1 MPETEEVAPAT
12 EARQDAK
19 TSDAKAEA
27 TGTATPSDELS
38 DEVLDGVAGGGYWAK
53 ANKINTKIGI

>member
-19 TSDAKAEA
+19 TSDTKAEA

-38 DEVLDGVAGGGYWAK
+38 DEVLDGVAGGA
-53 ANKINTKIGI
+53 IGLRPIRSIRK